1 MLFRAAASVYSLFNE
16 KACKWVK
23 GRKNIFKNLEAAIS
37 KDDKVV
43 WMHCAS
49 LGEFEQGRPV
59 LEKLKTDFPNY
70 KFLITF
76 FSPSGYEVQKN
87 YKVADWIFYL
97 PIDGAANAR
106 RFLEIVHPSLVIFVK
121 YEFWYYYLKKI
132 KYQKIPLLLI
142 SAVFSREM
150 SAFRWIRPFQ
160 IRMLSK
166 FEHIFLQNEGS
177 AKLLDQFNPVKN
189 YSIAGDTRFDR
200 VLEIAE
206 NFQPIEVIE
215 KFCAGKK
222 VFIAGSTWSEDE
234 SVIRKIAE
242 TLIKNDIKLI
252 IAPHEINESHL
263 AEIKKL
269 FPDSVLYS
277 EFLKDSSSFEKQGT
291 ESTTCLIVDNYGML
305 SKLYHYAYLCFV
317 GGGFTSNGVH
327 NVTEA
332 AVFGKPVISGP
343 YISKYLEAVDLVNK
357 KGGFV
362 VNDAAELKKLIE
374 DFIRNEND
382 CYNQSSKASYTY
394 IKENAGAVLK
404 ILNYIQV
411 NRLLTKL

>member
-1 MLFRAAASVYSLFNE
+1 MYSLFNE
-16 KACKWVK
+16 KASRWVN
-23 GRKNIFKNLEAAIS
+23 GRNNIFEKLGAAIS

-59 LEKLKTDFPNY
+59 LEKLKTDYPNY

-87 YKVADWIFYL
+87 YKEADWVFYL

-121 YEFWYYYLKKI
+121 YEFWYYYLNKI
-132 KYQKIPLLLI
+132 KNQKIPLVLI

-150 SAFRWIRPFQ
+150 SAFKWMRPFQ
-160 IRMLSK
+160 LKMLSR

-177 AKLLDQFNPVKN
+177 AILLDQMNLVKN

-206 NFQPIEVIE
+206 NFQPIEAIE

-222 VFIAGSTWSEDE
+222 VFVAGSTWIEDE
-234 SVIRKIAE
+234 SVICKIAD
-242 TLIKNDIKLI
+242 TLINNDIKLI
-252 IAPHEINESHL
+252 IAPHEINETHL
-263 AEIKKL
+263 TGIKKL
-269 FPDSVLYS
+269 FPDSILYS
-277 EFLKDSSSFEKQGT
+277 EFLKDSSSAERQRSAT
-291 ESTTCLIVDNYGML
+291 ITCLIIDNYGML
-305 SKLYHYAYLCFV
+305 SKLYHYAYFCFV

-343 YISKYLEAVDLVNK
+343 YISKYLEAVELVNK

-362 VNDAAELKKLIE
+362 VKNADELKKLIE

-382 CYNQSSKASYTY
+382 CYTQSSIASYNY
-394 IKENAGAVLK
+394 IKENAGAVNK
-404 ILNYIQV
+404 IINYIQV

>member
-1 MLFRAAASVYSLFNE
+1 MYSLFNE

-206 NFQPIEVIE
+206 NFQPIDAIE

-222 VFIAGSTWSEDE
+222 VLVAGSTWIEDE
-234 SVIRKIAE
+234 SVISKIAE
-242 TLIKNDIKLI
+242 VLINNDIKLI
-252 IAPHEINESHL
+252 IAPHEINGNHL
-263 AEIKKL
+263 TEIKKL
-269 FPDSVLYS
+269 FPDSILYS
-277 EFLKDSSSFEKQGT
+277 EFLKDSSSAVVQG
-291 ESTTCLIVDNYGML
+291 SASITCLIIDNYGML

-382 CYNQSSKASYTY
+382 CYKQSSIASYNY
-394 IKENAGAVLK
+394 IKANAGAVVK
-404 ILNYIQV
+404 ILNFIQV